1 MFICNSIYVI
11 VAVNEL
17 SLDSEKIPEL
27 IKEIKNIANE
37 ACNKIEATKK
47 EEKKEEVKDLVDKV
61 KEIPGKIDKEKEKVE
76 KKIKEL
82 KTMKAGGKWFTIFYF
97 ISSEVI
103 PTALKQLKKPNVLV
117 ITHH

>member
-27 IKEIKNIANE
+27 IKEIKDIGNE
-37 ACNKIEATKK
+37 ACNKIATADKVKK
-47 EEKKEEVKDLVDKV
+47 KQEVKDLVDKAN
-61 KEIPGKIDKEKEKVE
+61 KIPGKIDKEKEKVE

-82 KTMKAGGKWFTIFYF
+82 KTMKAGGK
-97 ISSEVI
+97 
-103 PTALKQLKKPNVLV
+103 
-117 ITHH
+117 

>member
-1 MFICNSIYVI
+1 MFLCNSIYVI

-37 ACNKIEATKK
+37 ACNKIATASEQVKKKK
-47 EEKKEEVKDLVDKV
+47 EVQDLVDKA
-61 KEIPGKIDKEKEKVE
+61 KEIPDNIDREKEKVE

-82 KTMKAGGKWFTIFYF
+82 KTMKAGGK
-97 ISSEVI
+97 
-103 PTALKQLKKPNVLV
+103 
-117 ITHH
+117 